1 MEFKEKL
8 KKYSETII
16 NIGANVQK
24 GQMVIIRANIEA
36 KDFVRSL
43 TEEAYKAGAGD
54 VDVIWR
60 DDIVTRRKFEYASI
74 ETLSEVKKWT
84 VDQYTD
90 YIDSN
95 AVFISVVGND
105 PNNLDGLDIEKIKAS
120 SIANSK
126 AMKYFS
132 TSLMSDKNS
141 WCVVGAPTPA
151 WAKVV
156 FPELTEKEA
165 VEKLWELIFYTTRI
179 GEGDSIKG
187 WKEHINELSRRAKY
201 LNEKQFKYLKYSS
214 KKGTNLTIELP
225 KNHVWNAAGSGFN
238 SKGISFTANMPTEEV
253 FTLPHKDG
261 INGVVYSTKALN
273 YNGNIID
280 EFKLEFKNGKVVS
293 YEAKKGYEVLKSLL
307 ETDEGALSLGEV
319 ALVPF
324 DSPISNTNTMFFET
338 LYDENAS
345 CHLALGRAY
354 PTCLK
359 YGEKMTEEEL
369 KERGANDSL
378 VHVDFMVG
386 DETLNIVG
394 ITESGEEVPVFTN
407 GNWSN

>member
-16 NIGANVQK
+16 KIGANVQK

-54 VDVIWR
+54 VNVIWR

-156 FPELTEKEA
+156 FPELTEKR
-165 VEKLWELIFYTTRI
+165 L
-179 GEGDSIKG
+179 
-187 WKEHINELSRRAKY
+187 
-201 LNEKQFKYLKYSS
+201 
-214 KKGTNLTIELP
+214 
-225 KNHVWNAAGSGFN
+225 
-238 SKGISFTANMPTEEV
+238 
-253 FTLPHKDG
+253 
-261 INGVVYSTKALN
+261 
-273 YNGNIID
+273 
-280 EFKLEFKNGKVVS
+280 
-293 YEAKKGYEVLKSLL
+293 
-307 ETDEGALSLGEV
+307 
-319 ALVPF
+319 
-324 DSPISNTNTMFFET
+324 
-338 LYDENAS
+338 
-345 CHLALGRAY
+345 
-354 PTCLK
+354 
-359 YGEKMTEEEL
+359 
-369 KERGANDSL
+369 
-378 VHVDFMVG
+378 
-386 DETLNIVG
+386 
-394 ITESGEEVPVFTN
+394 
-407 GNWSN
+407 